1 MPNKPPLC
9 RVYRRLKLYNIL
21 LTSYYCCKGRAL
33 AMLIAFQLTHIY
45 IYMYVYTILYSNN
58 YSIERCT
65 PHQNHH
71 HHHHHQQ
78 LLLLLLRRR
87 FDHLLCFWLI
97 KKKWKRSQASKSVA
111 DKNKGTCT
119 TKFRVQSMKSKRIH
133 LSNNKTIRIYARA
146 IAMQLNYELV
156 SMFEITIFNFS
167 IK

>member
-71 HHHHHQQ
+71 HHHQQ

-87 FDHLLCFWLI
+87 FDHLLCFFFDWLRKNENAAKRRKVWLI
-97 KKKWKRSQASKSVA
+97 KT
-111 DKNKGTCT
+111 KGTCT